1 MGSGTD
7 LSSCGCGRRQR
18 RCGGRT
24 TSPTTFTEDYQLPM
38 RRSVEDVASNF
49 SSQRATHEQE
59 RRFECSPQDTEEIIS
74 SSRLIPR
81 PRTGTT
87 SAGGLLMLIAT
98 ILLITLQCDMV
109 TRRLLVAASSSPAT
123 LSASGRLASATPMEE
138 ERVARNSPVQH
149 ISEIYRANNVLRS
162 APADEKKE
170 ESLFSDSDLERIQD
184 LVLRGLNITR
194 IPRAAE
200 VSKHFDCNRGNN
212 EPVINWKKFK
222 ENGNRWKMIALLLRF
237 KGISQIASI
246 EGRNATAV
254 D

>member
-24 TSPTTFTEDYQLPM
+24 TSPTTVTEDYQLPM
-38 RRSVEDVASNF
+38 RRSVEDVAGNF

-59 RRFECSPQDTEEIIS
+59 RRLECSPQVATTGEIIS

-123 LSASGRLASATPMEE
+123 VSASGRLASATPMEE

-200 VSKHFDCNRGNN
+200 VSKHFDWNRGNN
-212 EPVINWKKFK
+212 ESVIN
-222 ENGNRWKMIALLLRF
+222 
-237 KGISQIASI
+237 
-246 EGRNATAV
+246 
-254 D
+254 